1 MFIMMACKL
10 PLSHASYDKEVNI
23 SFNLLNIVSS
33 LVAQTVKNL
42 PVMQETLVGKIPWR
56 KEWLPTPVFLPRGFH
71 GLTSLMDYSPWGCK
85 VSDMTNNYIVVAI
98 FIQLASFVILL
109 ILYILKQYSENSA

>member
-1 MFIMMACKL
+1 M
-10 PLSHASYDKEVNI
+10 
-23 SFNLLNIVSS
+23 S
-33 LVAQTVKNL
+33 LV
-42 PVMQETLVGKIPWR
+42 
-56 KEWLPTPVFLPRGFH
+56 
-71 GLTSLMDYSPWGCK
+71 DYSPWGCK